1 MYSVILTELGISVFN
16 DGQVDKAFSF
26 SNPVKEYLAVKNKE
40 AKLNELI
47 NYLAKIQRGVSVSD
61 ESLLAILKKFSIDC
75 HMMDSEELEK
85 IQSAKPQI
93 IVDSGFA
100 SNLQDTLGKLREF
113 ALGFSSSKVTEVSQ
127 SPDLHIIQAINS
139 LDEIDKIANGLSSR
153 LREWYGLHFPELDNM
168 IDSINGYAQI
178 VMAGKRE
185 SLSKQVFEE
194 AGFPE
199 SKVEMLSLILSK
211 SRGGDIS
218 DINLAIVQSIAK
230 QILDFHE
237 LRKKLEEHVES
248 EMVEIAPNLSAI
260 LGSAVGARILGR
272 AGSLKK
278 MASMPASTIQVL
290 GAEKALF
297 RALKTGSQP
306 PKHGLLFQHAM
317 VHAAPRWQ
325 RGKIARAVA
334 AKAVIAARVDV
345 YGEGLNQTLL
355 DKLNIRVDEI
365 GKKYENPT
373 EKDIRKPQQFRQDD
387 GNFLVVEEKVV
398 EEKVVEEKVV
408 EEKVVEE
415 KVVEE
420 KVVEEKVVEEK
431 VVDLV
436 KEEEKVEIEMKDPTL
451 VKEEE
456 KVEIEMKDPT
466 LVKEEEKVEIEMKD
480 PTLVKEE
487 EKVEIEMK
495 DPTLVKEEEKVEIE
509 MKDPTLVKEEE
520 KVEIEMKD
528 PTLVKEEEKVQTQIE
543 REKSLEEDNQSYFWI
558 KSEGEQKIS
567 TENLVPGN
575 QVYKEK
581 LIIKKGIEYRLW
593 DPFRSK
599 LAASIMNGL
608 ENFPFKNKTKVL
620 YLGAST
626 GTTVSHVSDI
636 VGPSGLVFAV
646 EHASRVARD
655 FLDRVAT
662 HRSNI
667 MPILQD
673 ARKPKEYFSVFG
685 KVDVVYVDIA
695 QPDQTKIAI
704 ENCDMFLKKEGF
716 FFLVIKTRSIDVTK
730 APKRIVEEEIEKLRE
745 KFEIL
750 ESIDLH
756 PYDKDHAMVIA
767 KYKN

>member
-1 MYSVILTELGISVFN
+1 
-16 DGQVDKAFSF
+16 
-26 SNPVKEYLAVKNKE
+26 
-40 AKLNELI
+40 
-47 NYLAKIQRGVSVSD
+47 
-61 ESLLAILKKFSIDC
+61 
-75 HMMDSEELEK
+75 
-85 IQSAKPQI
+85 
-93 IVDSGFA
+93 
-100 SNLQDTLGKLREF
+100 
-113 ALGFSSSKVTEVSQ
+113 
-127 SPDLHIIQAINS
+127 
-139 LDEIDKIANGLSSR
+139 
-153 LREWYGLHFPELDNM
+153 
-168 IDSINGYAQI
+168 
-178 VMAGKRE
+178 
-185 SLSKQVFEE
+185 
-194 AGFPE
+194 
-199 SKVEMLSLILSK
+199 
-211 SRGGDIS
+211 
-218 DINLAIVQSIAK
+218 
-230 QILDFHE
+230 
-237 LRKKLEEHVES
+237 
-248 EMVEIAPNLSAI
+248 
-260 LGSAVGARILGR
+260 
-272 AGSLKK
+272 
-278 MASMPASTIQVL
+278 
-290 GAEKALF
+290 
-297 RALKTGSQP
+297 
-306 PKHGLLFQHAM
+306 
-317 VHAAPRWQ
+317 
-325 RGKIARAVA
+325 
-334 AKAVIAARVDV
+334 
-345 YGEGLNQTLL
+345 
-355 DKLNIRVDEI
+355 
-365 GKKYENPT
+365 
-373 EKDIRKPQQFRQDD
+373 
-387 GNFLVVEEKVV
+387 VV

-431 VVDLV
+431 VVDL
-436 KEEEKVEIEMKDPTL
+436 M
-451 VKEEE
+451 
-456 KVEIEMKDPT
+456 
-466 LVKEEEKVEIEMKD
+466 
-480 PTLVKEE
+480 KEE

-567 TENLVPGN
+567 TENFVPGN